1 MTEEDEKGNG
11 HIVKI
16 LMGID
21 EKMKRPLGR

>member
-11 HIVKI
+11 QIVKI

-21 EKMKRPLGR
+21 KKMKRPLGW